1 LKAYKLIEA
10 TLAHDLATNISYYD
24 ALGRP
29 RSAKLTK
36 DAGSKVRIIS
46 TDTAIPGS
54 HSAVVE
60 FDDGKRVEIR
70 FTRLANARY
79 IKSRRKKD
87 RANYKELNAAEKIER
102 KMVDDINGEKN
113 V

>member
-1 LKAYKLIEA
+1 M
-10 TLAHDLATNISYYD
+10 SYYD

-46 TDTAIPGS
+46 TDTAIPGY

-70 FTRLANARY
+70 LTKLANARY
-79 IKSRRKKD
+79 IKSGRKKD
-87 RANYKELNAAEKIER
+87 RTNYKELNAAEKIER
-102 KMVDDINGEKN
+102 KMVHDINGVKN